1 MTKITDILETMEY
14 GPAPEDASIVREWL
28 NDHSDGFG
36 HFIDGEFTKP
46 GSGFAVS
53 DPATGKPIANVTQG
67 TAEDVSAAVDF
78 LGLQPNV
85 DRERIGALGV
95 CGSGSF
101 VISAAKIDPRMKAIA
116 TVRVTPWT
124 RLGSLFVTPFRIS
137 IPMPLMVKMISMMT
151 APPSR

>member
-46 GSGFAVS
+46 GSGFADS

-67 TAEDVSAAVDF
+67 TAEDVSAAVKAARSA
-78 LGLQPNV
+78 QP
-85 DRERIGALGV
+85 ALRRL
-95 CGSGSF
+95 
-101 VISAAKIDPRMKAIA
+101 ISD
-116 TVRVTPWT
+116 
-124 RLGSLFVTPFRIS
+124 S
-137 IPMPLMVKMISMMT
+137 
-151 APPSR
+151 